1 MKLPA
6 DLPRR
11 PAEEAVRRYALLQLE
26 RAEAAREALVAG
38 DRDEALHD
46 FRVALRRLRSVL
58 RLHRDALAADY
69 PAKPL
74 KRLGKL
80 ARDTNPGRD
89 AEVQLAWL
97 LTLGETMKP
106 HERTGYRQLVAQLEE
121 RRDASYRKVEREI
134 ARDFAG
140 FAESLRA
147 RLGSYQVAV
156 TLAENAHPASFA
168 DATYQALAAQRGELT
183 QRLASIG
190 GPTDEETAHAARIAA
205 KRLRYLIEPL
215 APWAPAILDAVE
227 LLKELQDLLG
237 ELRDGQLLAAQVAAA
252 LAELEARKARSAVEE
267 LLAGTP
273 ATRPRPRR
281 ERSGLL
287 AVARRLGERRSTLFA
302 RLADDWL
309 GELAEQREDLART
322 LDAVAGELAGPFR
335 APRRA
340 VASSPTT

>member
-106 HERTGYRQLVAQLEE
+106 HERSGYRQLVAQLEE
-121 RRDASYRKVEREI
+121 RRDESYRQVEREI
-134 ARDFAG
+134 VRDFAAL
-140 FAESLRA
+140 AESLRS
-147 RLGSYQVAV
+147 RLASYQVAV
-156 TLAENAHPASFA
+156 TLEANAHPASFA
-168 DATYQALAAQRGELT
+168 AATRQALDAQRGEVAE
-183 QRLASIG
+183 RLAAIS
-190 GPTDEETAHAARIAA
+190 GPADEASAHAARIAA
-205 KRLRYLIEPL
+205 KRLRYLLEPL
-215 APWAPAILDAVE
+215 APWAPAIRAAVDA
-227 LLKELQDLLG
+227 LKELQDLLG
-237 ELRDGQLLAAQVAAA
+237 ELRDGQLLAARVAAG
-252 LAELEARKARSAVEE
+252 LAELEAHKARNAVED
-267 LLAGTP
+267 LLSGVSA
-273 ATRPRPRR
+273 ARPRPRR

-287 AVARRLGERRSTLFA
+287 AVARRLGERRAALYA
-302 RLADDWL
+302 RLAAGWL
-309 GELAEQREDLART
+309 EDGAERRIALERA
-322 LDAVAGELAGPFR
+322 LDEVAGELAGSLR

-340 VASSPTT
+340 AAPAPPA

>member
-97 LTLGETMKP
+97 LTLAGAMKP
-106 HERTGYRQLVAQLEE
+106 HERTGYRQLVGQLEE
-121 RRDASYRKVEREI
+121 RRDESYRKVEREI
-134 ARDFAG
+134 VRDFAAL
-140 FAESLRA
+140 AESLRT

-156 TLAENAHPASFA
+156 TLAESASPTSFA
-168 DATYQALAAQRGELT
+168 TATSQALEVQRRELAG
-183 QRLASIG
+183 RLAGIA
-190 GPTDEETAHAARIAA
+190 GPGDEAPAHAARIAA
-205 KRLRYLIEPL
+205 KRLRYLVEPL
-215 APWAPAILDAVE
+215 APWAPAIRAAVDA
-227 LLKELQDLLG
+227 LKELQDLLG

-252 LAELEARKARSAVEE
+252 LAELEARKARAAVDE
-267 LLAGTP
+267 LLSGAP
-273 ATRPRPRR
+273 AARPRPRR

-287 AVARRLGERRSTLFA
+287 AVARRLGERRAALFT
-302 RLADDWL
+302 RLAADWL
-309 GELAEQREDLART
+309 EDGAERHAALERA
-322 LDAVAGELAGPFR
+322 LDEVVGELAGPLR

-340 VASSPTT
+340 AAPAPPS